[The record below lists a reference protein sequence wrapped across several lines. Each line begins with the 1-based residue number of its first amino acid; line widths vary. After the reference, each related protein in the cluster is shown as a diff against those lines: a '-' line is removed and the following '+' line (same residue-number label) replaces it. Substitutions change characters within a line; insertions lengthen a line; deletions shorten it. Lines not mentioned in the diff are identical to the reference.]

1 MTNESLFY
9 YGAWIIPP
17 VILFITAYTK
27 NVKLF
32 LVGILVSIFVSYSF
46 YANSFSIELIAKENR
61 RHFLV
66 VDLALIGGIIM
77 MGYSIVISVLFWNI
91 LPKKKYITKTFR
103 EFSKESSFYFILFF
117 GTIIDIGLSSLSKYI
132 SWLPLFLSFFFVL
145 PFLIKALLLK
155 YPAPEESRGK
165 TSKLTWAMLIFFI
178 LFFGYNIFWK

>member
-9 YGAWIIPP
+9 YGAWIIPL

-46 YANSFSIELIAKENR
+46 YANSFCIELIAKEDR

-77 MGYSIVISVLFWNI
+77 MEYSIVISVLFWNI

-103 EFSKESSFYFILFF
+103 EFSKESSFYFIF
-117 GTIIDIGLSSLSKYI
+117 
-132 SWLPLFLSFFFVL
+132 
-145 PFLIKALLLK
+145 
-155 YPAPEESRGK
+155 
-165 TSKLTWAMLIFFI
+165 
-178 LFFGYNIFWK
+178 N

>member
-17 VILFITAYTK
+17 IIIFLTAYTK

-32 LVGILVSIFVSYSF
+32 LIGILVSIFVSYSF
-46 YANSFSIELIAKENR
+46 YANSFSIELILEEEK

-66 VDLALIGGIIM
+66 VDLSLIGGLVMIS
-77 MGYSIVISVLFWNI
+77 YSMIISVIFWYI
-91 LPKKKYITKTFR
+91 LLRKKYITKTFR
-103 EFSKESSFYFILFF
+103 EFSKQSSFYFILFF

-132 SWLPLFLSFFFVL
+132 SWVPLFLSFFLVL

-155 YPAPEESRGK
+155 YPAKENKS
-165 TSKLTWAMLIFFI
+165 TSKFTWFFLLII
-178 LFFGYNIFWK
+178 IIFLSLRWSPS